1 MDKFVTVTRKRSA
14 QNKNESSSAGN
25 RDEPSSS
32 SGRKSLGSICIAE
45 DEADNESVVL
55 MSDKDLGARKSKQYK
70 RCFQQAWLKTWSWL
84 SNKKA
89 TDRVHCSICFEA
101 CTLNLLCNTRIT
113 TRAIKDSTFVETGFS
128 NWKKARDKFHLHE
141 KSALHMESMR
151 AISLLKNKPVT
162 SMILEAS
169 NKQQQIAK
177 TVLNL
182 FFRSIKF
189 LGRQGLPLRGH
200 ENRDGNFWQLML
212 ERTSSLPDARQWLL
226 KRDNWTSN
234 VIQNEILQLYGHA
247 IQRQIVRD
255 TQRCSSFGLVA
266 DGTTDISGT
275 EQFSCCLQFVDSK
288 LKTQNMFLCV
298 KDTFIRLN
306 LPQERLRGY
315 CFDGAA
321 NMSGRIHGVQAKLK
335 AANPGS
341 LYIHC
346 SNHALDLVLQE
357 AAKEVRIIADALN
370 FVRNVSVIITQSPK
384 RKCLFQSLF
393 GTDQVVTNLL
403 VLCPTRWCVRA
414 SAVSRLIKCYPTLLQ
429 CLETLQ
435 QDHTL
440 NGETRAKIHDL
451 VRQAKMTKIVFGIFC
466 SEAIFGPSEKVART
480 LQSKNSTAL
489 STLEAISILK
499 STFSKLRTD
508 HSFSDLMIKV
518 NQCLTE
524 SNLNCTQAQSSD
536 DSTLKGD
543 NELFH
548 DQQGKTEWKRQ
559 YFEVLDLVNSAIE
572 RRFNQNDMKVASKR
586 ENTFLDGANRGL
598 TLSALEDINLPDP
611 IDRARLVMEL
621 TLLRDYTADRQF
633 ISVQELADFVTEL
646 NPQTRIMFKQVT
658 RTIELCLSL
667 PVSAASSERSF
678 SALKRLKTWL
688 RSTMTQK
695 RLTHTSLMHVHQEIL
710 DSLDVARLMSTFVS
724 KTAEPRAVFG
734 VVSV

>member
-1 MDKFVTVTRKRSA
+1 M
-14 QNKNESSSAGN
+14 
-25 RDEPSSS
+25 
-32 SGRKSLGSICIAE
+32 
-45 DEADNESVVL
+45 
-55 MSDKDLGARKSKQYK
+55 
-70 RCFQQAWLKTWSWL
+70 
-84 SNKKA
+84 
-89 TDRVHCSICFEA
+89 
-101 CTLNLLCNTRIT
+101 NLLCNTRIT

-162 SMILEAS
+162 SMISEAS

-200 ENRDGNFWQLML
+200 ENRDGNLWQLML

-226 KRDNWTSN
+226 KRDNWTLN

-255 TQRCSSFGLVA
+255 TQHCSSFGLVA

-275 EQFSCCLQFVDSK
+275 EQFSYCLQFVDSK
-288 LKTQNMFLCV
+288 LKTQNMFLGLYNAPDTTAETLFLCV
-298 KDTFIRLN
+298 KDIFIRLN
-306 LPQERLRGY
+306 LPLERLRGY

-429 CLETLQ
+429 CLETLE

-440 NGETRAKIHDL
+440 NGETRAKIHGL

-524 SNLNCTQAQSSD
+524 SNLNCAQAQSSD

-548 DQQGKTEWKRQ
+548 DQQEKTEWKRQ
-559 YFEVLDLVNSAIE
+559 YFEVLDLVDSAIE

-611 IDRARLVMEL
+611 IDKARLVMEL

-724 KTAEPRAVFG
+724 KTAERRAVFG